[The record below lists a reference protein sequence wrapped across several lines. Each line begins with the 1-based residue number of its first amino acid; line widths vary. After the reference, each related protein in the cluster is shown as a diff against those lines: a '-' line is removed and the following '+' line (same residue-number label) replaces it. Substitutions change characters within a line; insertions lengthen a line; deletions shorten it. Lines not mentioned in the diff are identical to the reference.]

1 MTDENNSGVEV
12 DARDAANS
20 RISFTPQ
27 PVAQIAQSTGVLN
40 TARTRI
46 GGVIATRA
54 VQDEDLVT
62 VSGVEL
68 TVKSAVLG
76 GFLTRDADGNVGD
89 VDEAAYKKALSGER
103 EAAEK
108 QAKADEDAKV
118 REYAVVMEADNAKA
132 MAGIIGE
139 IDELGVNPAGQLQ
152 HFIGHPDQLPPALA
166 EIARAKGRDEGEAL
180 QQLRGIAADMTVG
193 VEDLMISQG
202 FDPAAL
208 PAFWDWAR
216 RHQQLDLRRAALA
229 AVMQS
234 DGRGYLA
241 LAERFAFAH
250 GRGRGVSG
258 FPITTVRIGQ
268 TAVEVID
275 IPGRGRMR
283 LDAARKMGL
292 A

>member
-1 MTDENNSGVEV
+1 MTEENKGGAEV
-12 DARDAANS
+12 DAREASN
-20 RISFTPQ
+20 ISFTPQ

-40 TARTRI
+40 TAKTRI

-54 VQDEDLVT
+54 VQDDDLVT

-68 TVKSAVLG
+68 SVKNAVLG
-76 GFLTRDADGNVGD
+76 GFLTRGADGNIGD
-89 VDEAAYKKALSGER
+89 VDEAAFKQALSGDR

-108 QAKADEDAKV
+108 KAKAEEDAKV
-118 REYAVVMEADNAKA
+118 QEYAVGMEPENSKA
-132 MAGIIGE
+132 IASMMSE
-139 IDELGVNPAGQLQ
+139 IDALGVNPASELQ
-152 HFIGHPDQLPPALA
+152 HFIGNPDRLPPALTH
-166 EIARAKGRDEGEAL
+166 IAREKGRDEGAEL
-180 QQLRGIAADMTVG
+180 QRLRGLAADMTVG
-193 VEDLMISQG
+193 VEDLLITKG
-202 FDPAAL
+202 NFDPAAL
-208 PAFWDWAR
+208 PAFWNWAR
-216 RHQQLDLRRAALA
+216 AHQQLDLRRAALA

-241 LAERFAFAH
+241 LAEKFSFAH

-283 LDAARKMGL
+283 LDAARKAGL